1 MGKQALDAAR
11 VNLYIMEPE
20 QLTIVTDPAH
30 PLYDERIKLPL
41 DEQLVKN
48 IMVYGVKIPV
58 LVRKNGDEVQVV
70 DGRQRVRA
78 AIEANKRLGK
88 EGGLAVKVRVVLEKG
103 SDAELVGVGILTN
116 EHRQGDSVLTK
127 ARKAKRLLDID
138 PDADKCALVFG
149 VTKVQLNRWLK
160 LLDLDPKV
168 QEAIEKE
175 EIPAM
180 AAVALAELPRDQQLT
195 ELKNLK
201 EEAAGSGKKV
211 TVSKT
216 KRAAKKAA
224 GGDAKHERPSMRV
237 LQRLYAS
244 KQLDDDDNTFL
255 GWILGEVSEK
265 DAGMDEI
272 MECVKKEEDGTKA
285 EAAAL
290 KKAEREASRAEKKEA
305 AEAKK
310 RAKAEA
316 KAAKKAER
324 EAKKQ
329 TKADAAKA
337 KKEARDQKLAD
348 KKAKAEEAKAAKKA
362 AREAKK
368 QEAIDRKAALKKAM
382 DDAKAEVL
390 KKHAA
395 KSAKR

>member
-1 MGKQALDAAR
+1 MAKIVQDATRA
-11 VNLYIMEPE
+11 NLYVMEPDK
-20 QLTIVTDPAH
+20 LTIISDPAH
-30 PLYDERIKLPL
+30 PLYDERINLPL

-48 IMVYGVKIPV
+48 IMVYGVKVPI
-58 LVRKNGDEVQVV
+58 LVRKDGDVMQVV

-78 AIEANKRLGK
+78 AIEANKRLEK

-103 SDAELVGVGILTN
+103 DDAEMVGVGILTN
-116 EHRQGDSVLTK
+116 ELRQGDSVLTK
-127 ARKAKRLLDID
+127 ARKAKRMLDLD

-168 QEAIEKE
+168 QEAIEKQ

-180 AAVALAELPRDQQLT
+180 AAVALAELPREKQLE
-195 ELKNLK
+195 ELKTLK
-201 EEAAGSGKKV
+201 EESATTGKKV

-224 GGDAKHERPSMRV
+224 GGDAKHERPSLRQ
-237 LQRLYAS
+237 LQRIFAS
-244 KQLDDDDNTFL
+244 KLLDDDDTTL
-255 GWILGEVSEK
+255 IGWVIGEVSSK
-265 DAGMDEI
+265 DAGIDDVMADIE
-272 MECVKKEEDGTKA
+272 KQDADA
-285 EAAAL
+285 EAQAAEQ

-310 RAKAEA
+310 REKAEA

-329 TKADAAKA
+329 AKADAAKA
-337 KKEARDQKLAD
+337 KKEARDQKLAE

-362 AREAKK
+362 EKERKK

-382 DDAKAEVL
+382 EDAKAEVL